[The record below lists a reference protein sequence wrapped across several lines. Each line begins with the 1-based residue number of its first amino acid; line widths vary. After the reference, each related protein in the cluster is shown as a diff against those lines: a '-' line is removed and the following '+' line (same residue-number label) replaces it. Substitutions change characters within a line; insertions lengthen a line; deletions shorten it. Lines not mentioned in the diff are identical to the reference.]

1 MKLIEFII
9 ASSLLTL
16 LPGPDILFVLTQSMI
31 HGRKAGISVALGLC
45 SGLFVHTAT
54 AALGLSLIISS
65 SPTLFAIIKY
75 AGILYLLWMGYT
87 SLRSYFKQ
95 RNKITDA
102 PSANHQKGTTP
113 PCKSEG
119 SSNGS
124 STLDPTDQPTTEF
137 QAAAS
142 EGGHI
147 ASSQAT
153 INSSTSGI
161 ATDNVDSANS
171 SPAAACSAH
180 SGMAVAPSIEAS
192 TAATTSTANKTS
204 IDESSPS
211 RLYRIGVTMNLLNPK
226 VILFF
231 LAFFPQFIDKQSTS
245 PKTDMLLLGAI
256 FALVAVIIF
265 TLIATVGAFVADKLS
280 IGQMSP
286 RLLSWIQASVYWL
299 IAILLLF
306 F

>member
-45 SGLFVHTAT
+45 SGLFVHTA
-54 AALGLSLIISS
+54 AAAFGLSLIISS

-75 AGILYLLWMGYT
+75 AGILYLLWMGYA
-87 SLRSYFKQ
+87 SLRGYYKQ
-95 RNKITDA
+95 RNK
-102 PSANHQKGTTP
+102 
-113 PCKSEG
+113 
-119 SSNGS
+119 
-124 STLDPTDQPTTEF
+124 TTENKT
-137 QAAAS
+137 APLDNPVPAS
-142 EGGHI
+142 DTPL
-147 ASSQAT
+147 ASTPSDSQCTANQFNTPSDALLSNSPTHDQYASTSCAT
-153 INSSTSGI
+153 IETI
-161 ATDNVDSANS
+161 YKPDQAEATILKSFETAAM
-171 SPAAACSAH
+171 PA
-180 SGMAVAPSIEAS
+180 EAS
-192 TAATTSTANKTS
+192 TATTSASAKTT
-204 IDESSPS
+204 IEETSPS

-245 PKTDMLLLGAI
+245 PKTDMLLLGAV
-256 FALVAVIIF
+256 FALVAVVIF
-265 TLIATVGAFVADKLS
+265 TSIATVGAFVADKLS

-286 RLLSWIQASVYWL
+286 RLLAWIQAGVYWL
-299 IAILLLF
+299 IAVLLLF

>member
-87 SLRSYFKQ
+87 SLRSYYKQ
-95 RNKITDA
+95 RNKTTDA
-102 PSANHQKGTTP
+102 PSINHQEGITS

-124 STLDPTDQPTTEF
+124 STLDPTDQPTTKS
-137 QAAAS
+137 QAAAQES
-142 EGGHI
+142 DHI
-147 ASSQAT
+147 ASSQAA
-153 INSSTSGI
+153 NDLSTSGI
-161 ATDNVDSANS
+161 VTDKVNSADS

-192 TAATTSTANKTS
+192 TAATASTANKTS

>member
-87 SLRSYFKQ
+87 SLRSYYKQ
-95 RNKITDA
+95 RNKTTDA
-102 PSANHQKGTTP
+102 PSINHQEGITS

-119 SSNGS
+119 HPNGS
-124 STLDPTDQPTTEF
+124 STPNPTDQPTTKS
-137 QAAAS
+137 QAAAQES
-142 EGGHI
+142 DHI
-147 ASSQAT
+147 ASSQAA
-153 INSSTSGI
+153 NDLSTSGI
-161 ATDNVDSANS
+161 VTDKVNSADS

-180 SGMAVAPSIEAS
+180 SGMAVAPSVEAS
-192 TAATTSTANKTS
+192 TAAASTANKTS
-204 IDESSPS
+204 TDESSPS

-245 PKTDMLLLGAI
+245 PKTDMLLGAI

-286 RLLSWIQASVYWL
+286 RLLSWIQAGVYWL

>member
-45 SGLFVHTAT
+45 SGLFVHTA
-54 AALGLSLIISS
+54 AAAFGLSLIISS

-75 AGILYLLWMGYT
+75 AGILYLLWMGYA
-87 SLRSYFKQ
+87 SLRGYYKQ
-95 RNKITDA
+95 RNKTTE
-102 PSANHQKGTTP
+102 NKTTP
-113 PCKSEG
+113 LDNPAPASDTPLA
-119 SSNGS
+119 
-124 STLDPTDQPTTEF
+124 STPSDSQCTANQFITASVALLSISPTHDLY
-137 QAAAS
+137 AS
-142 EGGHI
+142 T
-147 ASSQAT
+147 SCAT
-153 INSSTSGI
+153 IETI
-161 ATDNVDSANS
+161 YKPDQAEATILKSFETAAM
-171 SPAAACSAH
+171 PA
-180 SGMAVAPSIEAS
+180 EAS
-192 TAATTSTANKTS
+192 TATTSASAKTT
-204 IDESSPS
+204 IEETSPS

-245 PKTDMLLLGAI
+245 PKTDMLLLGAV
-256 FALVAVIIF
+256 FALVAVVIF
-265 TLIATVGAFVADKLS
+265 TSIATVGAFVADKLS

-286 RLLSWIQASVYWL
+286 RLLAWIQAGVYWL
-299 IAILLLF
+299 IAVLLLF

>member
-45 SGLFVHTAT
+45 SGLFVHTA
-54 AALGLSLIISS
+54 AAAFGLSLIISS

-75 AGILYLLWMGYT
+75 AGILYLLWMGYA
-87 SLRSYFKQ
+87 SLRGYYKQ
-95 RNKITDA
+95 RNK
-102 PSANHQKGTTP
+102 
-113 PCKSEG
+113 
-119 SSNGS
+119 
-124 STLDPTDQPTTEF
+124 TTENKTAPLDNPVPTSDTPF
-137 QAAAS
+137 AS
-142 EGGHI
+142 TPSDLQCTANQFNTPSGIQLSNSPTHDQH
-147 ASSQAT
+147 ASTSCAT
-153 INSSTSGI
+153 IETIDTAAQAETTILNNSET
-161 ATDNVDSANS
+161 AAM
-171 SPAAACSAH
+171 PA
-180 SGMAVAPSIEAS
+180 EAS
-192 TAATTSTANKTS
+192 TATTSASAKTT
-204 IDESSPS
+204 IEETSPS

-245 PKTDMLLLGAI
+245 PKTDMLLLGAV
-256 FALVAVIIF
+256 FALVAVVIF
-265 TLIATVGAFVADKLS
+265 TSIATVGAFVADKLS

-286 RLLSWIQASVYWL
+286 RLLAWIQAGVYWL
-299 IAILLLF
+299 IAVLLLF

>member
-45 SGLFVHTAT
+45 SGLFVHTAA

-87 SLRSYFKQ
+87 SLRSYYKQ
-95 RNKITDA
+95 RNKTTDA
-102 PSANHQKGTTP
+102 PSINHQEGITS

-119 SSNGS
+119 HPNGS
-124 STLDPTDQPTTEF
+124 STPNPTDQPTTKS
-137 QAAAS
+137 QAAAQES
-142 EGGHI
+142 DHI
-147 ASSQAT
+147 ASSQAA
-153 INSSTSGI
+153 NDLSTSGI
-161 ATDNVDSANS
+161 VTDKVNSADS

-180 SGMAVAPSIEAS
+180 SGMAVAPSVEAS
-192 TAATTSTANKTS
+192 TAAASTANKTS

>member
-45 SGLFVHTAT
+45 SGLFVHTA
-54 AALGLSLIISS
+54 AAAFGLSLIISS

-75 AGILYLLWMGYT
+75 AGILYLLWMGYA
-87 SLRSYFKQ
+87 SLRGYYKQ
-95 RNKITDA
+95 RNK
-102 PSANHQKGTTP
+102 
-113 PCKSEG
+113 
-119 SSNGS
+119 
-124 STLDPTDQPTTEF
+124 TTENKT
-137 QAAAS
+137 APLDNPVPAS
-142 EGGHI
+142 DTPL
-147 ASSQAT
+147 ASTPSDSQCTANQFNTPSDALLSNSPTHDQYASTSCAT
-153 INSSTSGI
+153 IETIYKPDQAEATILKSSET
-161 ATDNVDSANS
+161 AAM
-171 SPAAACSAH
+171 PA
-180 SGMAVAPSIEAS
+180 EAS
-192 TAATTSTANKTS
+192 TATTSASAKTT
-204 IDESSPS
+204 IEETSPS

-256 FALVAVIIF
+256 FALVAVVIF
-265 TLIATVGAFVADKLS
+265 TSIATVGAFVADKLS

-286 RLLSWIQASVYWL
+286 RLLAWIQASVYWL
-299 IAILLLF
+299 IAVLLLF

>member
-45 SGLFVHTAT
+45 SGLFVHTA
-54 AALGLSLIISS
+54 AAAFGLSLIISS

-75 AGILYLLWMGYT
+75 AGILYLLWMGYA
-87 SLRSYFKQ
+87 SLCGYYKQ
-95 RNKITDA
+95 RNKTTDNKTA
-102 PSANHQKGTTP
+102 PLDNPVPASDTPLASILSDSQCTANQFNTP
-113 PCKSEG
+113 SDIQL
-119 SSNGS
+119 SNS
-124 STLDPTDQPTTEF
+124 PTHDQHAST
-137 QAAAS
+137 S
-142 EGGHI
+142 C
-147 ASSQAT
+147 AT
-153 INSSTSGI
+153 IETIYKPDQAEATILKSSETA
-161 ATDNVDSANS
+161 AT
-171 SPAAACSAH
+171 PA
-180 SGMAVAPSIEAS
+180 EAS
-192 TAATTSTANKTS
+192 TATTSVSAKTTL
-204 IDESSPS
+204 DETSPS

-256 FALVAVIIF
+256 FALVAVVIF
-265 TLIATVGAFVADKLS
+265 TSIATVGAFVADKLS
-280 IGQMSP
+280 IGQMPP
-286 RLLSWIQASVYWL
+286 RLLAWIQAGVYWL
-299 IAILLLF
+299 IAVLLLF

>member
-45 SGLFVHTAT
+45 SGLFVHTAA

-75 AGILYLLWMGYT
+75 AGILYLLWKGYT
-87 SLRSYFKQ
+87 SLRSYYKQ
-95 RNKITDA
+95 RNKTTDA
-102 PSANHQKGTTP
+102 PSINHQEGITS

-119 SSNGS
+119 LPNGS
-124 STLDPTDQPTTEF
+124 STPNPTDQPTTKS
-137 QAAAS
+137 QAAAQES
-142 EGGHI
+142 DHI
-147 ASSQAT
+147 ASSQAA
-153 INSSTSGI
+153 NDLSTSGI
-161 ATDNVDSANS
+161 VTDKVNSADS

-180 SGMAVAPSIEAS
+180 SGMAVAPSVEAS
-192 TAATTSTANKTS
+192 TAAASTANKTS
-204 IDESSPS
+204 TDESSPS

>member
-45 SGLFVHTAT
+45 SGLFVHTAA

-65 SPTLFAIIKY
+65 SPKLFAIIKY

-180 SGMAVAPSIEAS
+180 SGMAVAPSVEAS
-192 TAATTSTANKTS
+192 TAAASTANKTS
-204 IDESSPS
+204 TDESSPS

-286 RLLSWIQASVYWL
+286 RLLSWIQAGVYWL

>member
-45 SGLFVHTAT
+45 SGLFVHTA
-54 AALGLSLIISS
+54 AAAFGLSLIISS

-75 AGILYLLWMGYT
+75 AGILYLLWMGYA
-87 SLRSYFKQ
+87 SLRGYYKQ
-95 RNKITDA
+95 RNKTTENKTAPLDNPVPASDTPLASTPSDSQCTANQFNTPSDA
-102 PSANHQKGTTP
+102 LLSNSPTHDQHASTSCATIETIYKPDQAEATILKSSETATTP
-113 PCKSEG
+113 
-119 SSNGS
+119 
-124 STLDPTDQPTTEF
+124 
-137 QAAAS
+137 A
-142 EGGHI
+142 
-147 ASSQAT
+147 
-153 INSSTSGI
+153 
-161 ATDNVDSANS
+161 
-171 SPAAACSAH
+171 
-180 SGMAVAPSIEAS
+180 EAS
-192 TAATTSTANKTS
+192 TATTSATAKTTL
-204 IDESSPS
+204 DETSPS

-245 PKTDMLLLGAI
+245 PKTDMLLLGAV
-256 FALVAVIIF
+256 FALVAVVIF
-265 TLIATVGAFVADKLS
+265 TSIATVGAFVADKLS

-286 RLLSWIQASVYWL
+286 RLLAWIQAGVYWL
-299 IAILLLF
+299 IAVLLLF

>member
-45 SGLFVHTAT
+45 SGLFVHTA
-54 AALGLSLIISS
+54 AAAFGLSLIISS

-75 AGILYLLWMGYT
+75 AGILYLLWMGYA
-87 SLRSYFKQ
+87 SLRGYYKQ
-95 RNKITDA
+95 RNK
-102 PSANHQKGTTP
+102 
-113 PCKSEG
+113 
-119 SSNGS
+119 
-124 STLDPTDQPTTEF
+124 TTENKTAPLDNPVPASDTPLASTPSDSQCTANQF
-137 QAAAS
+137 NTPSDTQLSNNPTYNQYVSISHAATEAIYTPDRAETTILNNS
-142 EGGHI
+142 ET
-147 ASSQAT
+147 AAT
-153 INSSTSGI
+153 
-161 ATDNVDSANS
+161 
-171 SPAAACSAH
+171 PA
-180 SGMAVAPSIEAS
+180 EAS
-192 TAATTSTANKTS
+192 TATTSASAKTT
-204 IDESSPS
+204 IEGTSPS

-245 PKTDMLLLGAI
+245 PKTDMLLLGAV
-256 FALVAVIIF
+256 FALVAVVIF
-265 TLIATVGAFVADKLS
+265 TSIATVGAFVADKLS

-286 RLLSWIQASVYWL
+286 RLLAWIQASVYWL
-299 IAILLLF
+299 IAVLLLF